1 MSRKCTQMNF
11 NATFNSI
18 NGITQKFI
26 DNSQNELLKDFNVPQ
41 IIPIPEF
48 MQDEIPR
55 IVAVSNGGHS
65 QITLSKI
72 NCSITTNFDDNFS
85 SDINKC
91 IEYFDNKTETAIK
104 VINTLENEESLKLKF
119 FGITTELIFDKQN
132 AVQLLQ
138 DNMIKINTKD
148 ICDINLQISRV
159 IQERYYIN
167 VRFSNTRL
175 FTNKINALDCGFLDN
190 EHHNGIQVI
199 IDVNNRYAF
208 SKGKTRNEKCKLEEI
223 EQIKSI
229 LENTIKTLPDVYG
242 RGVFNE

>member
-1 MSRKCTQMNF
+1 
-11 NATFNSI
+11 
-18 NGITQKFI
+18 
-26 DNSQNELLKDFNVPQ
+26 
-41 IIPIPEF
+41 
-48 MQDEIPR
+48 
-55 IVAVSNGGHS
+55 
-65 QITLSKI
+65 
-72 NCSITTNFDDNFS
+72 
-85 SDINKC
+85 
-91 IEYFDNKTETAIK
+91 
-104 VINTLENEESLKLKF
+104 
-119 FGITTELIFDKQN
+119 
-132 AVQLLQ
+132 
-138 DNMIKINTKD
+138 MIKINTKD